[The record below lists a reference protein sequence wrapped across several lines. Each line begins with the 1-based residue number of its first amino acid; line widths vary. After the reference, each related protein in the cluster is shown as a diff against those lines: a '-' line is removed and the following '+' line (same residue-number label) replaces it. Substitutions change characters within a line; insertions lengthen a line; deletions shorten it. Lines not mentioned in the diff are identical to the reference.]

1 MVIDMENIEARFQI
15 KRSGFKLDIDLKLAG
30 RGVTAIFGHSGSGKT
45 TLLRCVAGLERTSQ
59 GYLSVNGDVW
69 QNSRYFRPVYKRPLG
84 YVFQEA
90 SLFPHLTVIG
100 NLCYGMKRVRKD
112 LRVSLDKTIQ
122 LLGIIHLLNRK
133 PDGLSGGEKQ
143 RVAIARAIAVNPSI
157 LLMDEPL
164 AALDIKRKKEILPYL
179 QLLRDELDI
188 PILYVS
194 HHPDEV
200 AQLADNL
207 VIMENGSVVMDGLLE
222 HVLSRIDLP
231 IRIGDDAGVV
241 IDASVAKIDTAW
253 NLCRMDFD
261 GGSLW
266 ARDHGIA
273 IGSKA
278 RIRILA
284 RDVSISNKPL
294 EQISIQNSLQG
305 VVDAIGDDEH
315 PGLALARVKVGTSF
329 ILSRLTRR
337 AVSDLDLQLGDSVW
351 VHVKLAAPVS
361 YTGKWCK

>member
-1 MVIDMENIEARFQI
+1 VSDSNSIIARFQI
-15 KRSGFKLDIDLKLAG
+15 ERSDFTLDVDLKLAG
-30 RGVTAIFGHSGSGKT
+30 RGVTALFGHSGSGKT
-45 TLLRCVAGLERTSQ
+45 TFLRCVAGLEKTST

-69 QNSRYFRPVYKRPLG
+69 QDRGYFLPVYKRPIG

-90 SLFPHLTVIG
+90 SLFPHLTVLK
-100 NLCYGMKRVRKD
+100 NLCYGMHRIKRD
-112 LRVSLDKTIQ
+112 LRVNLDKSIN
-122 LLGIIHLLNRK
+122 LLGIAHLLKRK

-164 AALDIKRKKEILPYL
+164 AALDIKRKQEILPYL
-179 QLLRDELDI
+179 QQLRDELDI
-188 PILYVS
+188 PVLYIS

-207 VIMENGSVVMDGLLE
+207 VIMENGTAVAQGRLE
-222 HVLSRIDLP
+222 DVLARIDLP

-241 IDASVAKIDTAW
+241 IDACVAEIDTKW
-253 NLCRMDFD
+253 HLCRMDFA
-261 GGSLW
+261 GGSIW

-273 IGSKA
+273 KGGRA

-284 RDVSISNKPL
+284 RDVSISKKCL

-305 VVDAIGDDEH
+305 TIDAIGGDEH
-315 PGLALARVKVGTSF
+315 PGLALVRVKVGISY
-329 ILSRLTRR
+329 ILSRVTRR
-337 AVSDLDLQLGDSVW
+337 SVSDLGLTCGDSVW
-351 VHVKLAAPVS
+351 VHVKSAVPVS
-361 YTGKWCK
+361 YPA

>member
-1 MVIDMENIEARFQI
+1 MENIEARFQI
-15 KRSGFKLDIDLKLAG
+15 KRPGFTLDVNLKLAG
-30 RGVTAIFGHSGSGKT
+30 RGVTALFGHSGSGKT
-45 TLLRCVAGLERTSQ
+45 TFLRCVAGLERATH

-69 QNSRYFRPVYKRPLG
+69 QNSSYFLPVYKRPLG

-90 SLFPHLTVIG
+90 SLFPHLTVTG
-100 NLCYGMKRVRKD
+100 NLCYGKNRVSKD
-112 LRVSLDKTIQ
+112 LRVNLDKAIQ
-122 LLGIIHLLNRK
+122 LLGISHLLKRK

-143 RVAIARAIAVNPSI
+143 RVAIARAIAVSPSI

-164 AALDIKRKKEILPYL
+164 AALDIKRKQEVLPYL
-179 QLLRDELDI
+179 QQLRDELDI

-200 AQLADNL
+200 AHLADNL
-207 VIMENGSVVMDGLLE
+207 VIMENGSAVADGPLE
-222 HVLSRIDLP
+222 HVFSRIDLP

-241 IDASVAKIDTAW
+241 IDACVAEIDTVW
-253 NLCRMDFD
+253 NLCRMDFE

-266 ARDHGIA
+266 ARDHGIDV
-273 IGSKA
+273 GHRV

-284 RDVSISNKPL
+284 RDVSISKSCL

-305 VVDAIGDDEH
+305 IVDAIGNDEH
-315 PGLALARVKVGTSF
+315 PGLALVRVKIENSF
-329 ILSRLTRR
+329 LLSRLARR
-337 AVSDLDLQLGDSVW
+337 AVADLDLKSGDSIW

-361 YTGKWCK
+361 YTERGRK

>member
-1 MVIDMENIEARFQI
+1 MENIEARFQI
-15 KRSGFKLDIDLKLAG
+15 KRTGFTLDIDLKLAG
-30 RGVTAIFGHSGSGKT
+30 RGVTAFFGHSGSGKT
-45 TLLRCVAGLERTSQ
+45 TLLRCIAGLERAAN
-59 GYLSVNGDVW
+59 GYLSVNGDIW
-69 QNSRYFRPVYKRPLG
+69 QNSGYFRPVYKRPLG

-90 SLFPHLTVIG
+90 SLFPHLTVMG
-100 NLCYGMKRVRKD
+100 NLCYGKNRVRRN
-112 LRVSLDKTIQ
+112 LRISLDKAIE
-122 LLGIIHLLNRK
+122 LLGISHLLNRK

-143 RVAIARAIAVNPSI
+143 RVAIARAIAVSPSI

-179 QLLRDELDI
+179 QQLHDELDI

-207 VIMENGSVVMDGLLE
+207 VIIENGSAVADGPLE

-241 IDASVAKIDTAW
+241 IEACVAEIDTTW
-253 NLCRMDFD
+253 NLCRMEFV
-261 GGSLW
+261 GGSIW
-266 ARDHGIA
+266 ARDHNIA
-273 IGSKA
+273 KGHKV

-284 RDVSISNKPL
+284 RDVSISKKRL

-305 VVDAIGDDEH
+305 IVDAIGNDEH
-315 PGLALARVKVGTSF
+315 PGLTIVRVKIGNSF
-329 ILSRLTRR
+329 ILSRLARR
-337 AVSDLDLQLGDSVW
+337 AVADLDLKTGDSVW

-361 YTGKWCK
+361 YTERERKQVS